1 MKRATRSFAF
11 PGHLRL
17 RNRGRFERVLAT
29 GKRGGDRQLQI
40 WVLPND
46 LAYSRLGLIV
56 GRRHGGAVQRNRI
69 KRVLREAF
77 RLSREELPRGVDIAC
92 APRVGA
98 RIELESAM
106 RSLVEIVRRLARD
119 LEQE

>member
-1 MKRATRSFAF
+1 VKRVTGRFGF

-17 RNRGRFERVLAT
+17 RNHGRFERLLAE
-29 GKRGGDRQLQI
+29 GKRGGDRQLQV

-46 LAYSRLGLIV
+46 LGFSRFGLVV

-77 RLSREELPRGVDIAC
+77 RLRRTELPSGLDIAC
-92 APRVGA
+92 APRVGI
-98 RIELESAM
+98 RVELESAM
-106 RSLVEIVRRLARD
+106 RSLVEITCRLARGIEPD
-119 LEQE
+119 